1 MVAKSHKVLESQ
13 TYLND
18 GRINLHI
25 QYEMHI
31 VFFQFSM
38 SHKTGI
44 LSINHKT
51 LESDLFSK
59 QLTVVSIQTLGQKRC
74 RICIVSN
81 SLERTQSDLGTMGTM
96 SSRNHYGFYL
106 HAFLFG
112 VCIFLTLL
120 SLQVDGLEAAAGGG
134 SSFNSSRLTDA
145 CSKAEI
151 SLNQQSSGLVKGIPV
166 FSVEILNQCSSGC
179 AITNIHVSCGQFA
192 SAVEVNP
199 KLFRRL
205 AIGDCLVNDG
215 QPLDAGNV
223 VSFRYAN
230 SFIYPLSVTS
240 VTCLV

>member
-1 MVAKSHKVLESQ
+1 
-13 TYLND
+13 
-18 GRINLHI
+18 
-25 QYEMHI
+25 
-31 VFFQFSM
+31 
-38 SHKTGI
+38 
-44 LSINHKT
+44 
-51 LESDLFSK
+51 
-59 QLTVVSIQTLGQKRC
+59 
-74 RICIVSN
+74 
-81 SLERTQSDLGTMGTM
+81 MGTM
-96 SSRNHYGFYL
+96 STRNHC
-106 HAFLFG
+106 AFLFG

-134 SSFNSSRLTDA
+134 SYFNSSRLTDA
-145 CSKAEI
+145 CSKTEI

-179 AITNIHVSCGQFA
+179 AITNMHVSCGQFA

-205 AIGDCLVNDG
+205 AIGDCLVNDR
-215 QPLDAGNV
+215 QPLEAGNV